1 MPKETYNDLIFQLGD
16 LARERLAHKPNTAQS
31 IQRVFR
37 AEEVVEA
44 RRRALAELEQQMNE
58 EDAAQRDWEAD
69 LAEERA
75 QLSATVKRFKRAVD
89 AIEGRVKELRKKLAA
104 CKADVRYGAQNL
116 KREERRL
123 KDLEM
128 TTQDEMKLDVA
139 RQNLKKLRL
148 VHLRLQRQ
156 IEDLQ
161 GDLDRALTPAPGQP
175 GAEGIHAH
183 RRLLELEDETA
194 ARKAE
199 FEERMQVIDRAI
211 EEKEKEIAAAVE
223 YLDQA
228 LFLLGEECYTN
239 RVADPALAALYPRID
254 RAG

>member
-16 LARERLAHKPNTAQS
+16 LARERLASKPNTAQS

-37 AEEVVEA
+37 AEEVVAA
-44 RRRALAELEQQMNE
+44 RREALASLEQQMND
-58 EDAAQRDWEAD
+58 EDAAHQAWEAD
-69 LAEERA
+69 VADERVELA
-75 QLSATVKRFKRAVD
+75 ATVKKFKRAVD
-89 AIEGRVKELRKKLAA
+89 AIEGRVKELRKKVIARR
-104 CKADVRYGAQNL
+104 ADVRYGAQNL

-123 KDLEM
+123 RDLEM
-128 TTQDEMKLDVA
+128 TTQDQMKLEVA

-148 VHLRLQRQ
+148 IQLRTQREIEELQL
-156 IEDLQ
+156 E
-161 GDLDRALTPAPGQP
+161 LDRALTPAPGQP

-199 FEERMQVIDRAI
+199 FEARMDELDQLIG
-211 EEKEKEIAAAVE
+211 EKEKEVAAAVE

-228 LFLLGEECYTN
+228 LFLLGEECYAN